1 MLSKF
6 FSWERGCAALNWT
19 RYAEGPAILL
29 NVGNQFFVGHLSFL
43 LVAFQGRTA
52 LEYGLVEEFP
62 QNAVQRA
69 GGKGSLAERTIA
81 LSFALPVGDTAL
93 AKNVVTVAALYGVEY
108 EHQAYV
114 ALEVL
119 RALTLCIRGLRN

>member
-1 MLSKF
+1 M
-6 FSWERGCAALNWT
+6 
-19 RYAEGPAILL
+19 
-29 NVGNQFFVGHLSFL
+29 GNHFFVGHLSFL
-43 LVAFQGRTA
+43 LVAFQGRTT

-69 GGKGSLAERTIA
+69 NGKGSLAEWA
-81 LSFALPVGDTAL
+81 FVLSFALPVVDTAL

-108 EHQAYV
+108 EQQAYV

-119 RALTLCIRGLRN
+119 RALLLCICGLRN